1 MQTIKIENDIK
12 VFYVTAN
19 AYPDGI
25 MDAHKKLHSIVPF
38 SYQRKYFGVSRPENN
53 SGIVYKAA
61 TEETFLGEAE
71 KYNCETMVLSKG
83 NYLSIILTN
92 YRKNLPSIGNAFQKI
107 LSQPNI
113 DPQGFCIEWYINEN
127 EVNCMVKLED
137 KL

>member
-83 NYLSIILTN
+83 NYLSIILTD

>member
-19 AYPDGI
+19 AYPNGI

-83 NYLSIILTN
+83 NYLSIILTD

>member
-61 TEETFLGEAE
+61 TEEIFLGEAE

-83 NYLSIILTN
+83 NYLSIILTD